1 LIASINLARA
11 DVQAYRQSMTTTPAT
26 LEEVLRAT
34 ELQVA
39 WCRSNGAPFTAN
51 VLDGIREN
59 LARGGALA
67 QFMAPWPGN
76 PIADALVL
84 RATGALHLMVR
95 TGRARDL
102 AAFYPG
108 HGDRP
113 WDAVAAGRAIESAV
127 ASNLTFVQDVFSRPP
142 QTNETGRSAVLMP
155 GYAEIARRTGLP
167 LSILEIGASAGLN
180 LLWDR
185 FAYRYGDRFIGD
197 AAAPVTIEAEW
208 RGPWCN
214 VDRLPPVVAKR
225 GCDRD
230 PFNVSA
236 PGAADR
242 LIAYV
247 WPEQK
252 ARVARIEAAIALA
265 QRERPPLEKADAGD
279 WLERQLAA
287 RVPNAATVVAHTI
300 VWQYIAKE
308 TRQKIEALLKA
319 TGEHATK
326 SAPLAW
332 LTLEQYAL
340 DQFPEVRLTLW
351 PGGETQKIATA
362 HPHGAWIEWLG

>member
-1 LIASINLARA
+1 LIERIAKRIGEG
-11 DVQAYRQSMTTTPAT
+11 MTSTPAT
-26 LEEVLRAT
+26 LEEVARAADI
-34 ELQVA
+34 QIM
-39 WCRSNGAPFTAN
+39 WCQQNGAPFTAQ
-51 VLDGIREN
+51 VLQAIREN
-59 LARGGALA
+59 LTSGGTLA
-67 QFMAPWPGN
+67 GLMTPWPGN
-76 PIADALVL
+76 PLADALLL
-84 RATGALHLMVR
+84 RATGALHFMVR
-95 TGRARDL
+95 TGKAPDL
-102 AAFYPG
+102 AGYYPG
-108 HGDRP
+108 HGEKP
-113 WDAVAAGRAIESAV
+113 WDAAGGRAIEDAV
-127 ASNLTFVQDVFSRPP
+127 VTHRALVKDILSRPP

-180 LLWDR
+180 MLWDR
-185 FAYRYGDRFIGD
+185 FAYRYGDRFIGND
-197 AAAPVTIEAEW
+197 KAPVTIEAEW

-230 PFNVSA
+230 PFDVSA

-252 ARVARIEAAIALA
+252 ARLARIEAAIALA
-265 QRERPPLEKADAGD
+265 QREKPPLEKADAGD

-308 TRQKIEALLKA
+308 TRDRIERLLKV
-319 TGEHATK
+319 TGERATAA
-326 SAPLAW
+326 APLAW
-332 LTLEQYAL
+332 LSLEQYAP

-351 PGGETQKIATA
+351 PGGETKKIATA
-362 HPHGAWIEWLG
+362 HPHGAWVEWLI

>member
-1 LIASINLARA
+1 
-11 DVQAYRQSMTTTPAT
+11 MTHPPAT
-26 LEEVLRAT
+26 LEEVARAADI
-34 ELQVA
+34 QIM
-39 WCRSNGAPFTAN
+39 WCQQNGAPFTAQ
-51 VLDGIREN
+51 VLQAIREN
-59 LARGGALA
+59 LTGGGSLAAL
-67 QFMAPWPGN
+67 MTPWPGN
-76 PIADALVL
+76 PLADALVL

-95 TGRARDL
+95 TNRAPKL

-108 HGDRP
+108 HGDKP
-113 WDAVAAGRAIESAV
+113 WDPAAAGRVIENAV
-127 ASNLTFVQDVFSRPP
+127 ATHRAFVQDILSGPP
-142 QTNETGRSAVLMP
+142 QTNETGRAAVLMP

-197 AAAPVTIEAEW
+197 ANAPVTIEAEW

-214 VDRLPPVVAKR
+214 VERLPTVVAKR
-225 GCDRD
+225 GCDQAPIDLGR
-230 PFNVSA
+230 

-252 ARVARIEAAIALA
+252 ARLARVEAAIALA
-265 QRERPPLEKADAGD
+265 GREKPPLEKADAGE

-287 RVPNAATVVAHTI
+287 QVPGAATVVAHTI

-308 TRQKIEALLKA
+308 TRQRIEALLKA
-319 TGEHATK
+319 TGERATK
-326 SAPLAW
+326 AAPLAW
-332 LTLEQYAL
+332 LTLEQFAA
-340 DQFPEVRLTLW
+340 DQLPEVRLTLW
-351 PGGETQKIATA
+351 PGGQTQKIATA
-362 HPHGAWIEWLG
+362 HPHGAWIEWLI